1 MLHNSLLYCRKNSAE
16 FHNLYRIIVLKIY
29 EMVCNSY
36 MIQHKNKNVFII
48 ICSKK
53 LPETISLIDKS
64 QDSREAKLLTQHFC
78 KSSRSKCGAHKKYL
92 FVLWQSNKTVKRERE
107 KLAFKK
113 KKKKKTPPSP
123 CRFKVHTYGFG
134 VLGGVGGCV
143 WSARPWLSLRNV
155 PIGQFEFI
163 HSLL

>member
-1 MLHNSLLYCRKNSAE
+1 MIQNSLFYCRKNSAE
-16 FHNLYRIIVLKIY
+16 FHNLHRIIVLKIY
-29 EMVCNSY
+29 EMVCSSY

-48 ICSKK
+48 IRSKK

-92 FVLWQSNKTVKRERE
+92 FVLWQSNKAVKRERE

-113 KKKKKTPPSP
+113 KSPSRHVVSKYILMGLG
-123 CRFKVHTYGFG
+123 CWG
-134 VLGGVGGCV
+134 VLGGCV
-143 WSARPWLSLRNV
+143 ECQTMV
-155 PIGQFEFI
+155 IFT
-163 HSLL
+163 

>member
-1 MLHNSLLYCRKNSAE
+1 MRGAQKILVCPLAKQQDGQEGERKVS
-16 FHNLYRIIVLKIY
+16 F
-29 EMVCNSY
+29 
-36 MIQHKNKNVFII
+36 Q
-48 ICSKK
+48 
-53 LPETISLIDKS
+53 
-64 QDSREAKLLTQHFC
+64 
-78 KSSRSKCGAHKKYL
+78 
-92 FVLWQSNKTVKRERE
+92 
-107 KLAFKK
+107 K